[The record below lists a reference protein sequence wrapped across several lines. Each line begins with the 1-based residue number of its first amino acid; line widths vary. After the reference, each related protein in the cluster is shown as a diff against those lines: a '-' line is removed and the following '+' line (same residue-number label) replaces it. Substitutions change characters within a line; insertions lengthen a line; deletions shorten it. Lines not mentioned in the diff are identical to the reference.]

1 MIRHLARSLRPMSR
15 LGDASGNSV
24 GDAPA
29 DPAWSCEE
37 IERLYRQAL
46 DAVEAV
52 ADDLS
57 SVTQS
62 LSNDAESETDGEDEK
77 STSREENG
85 VAIVGLSTADV
96 HVADRPAASAP
107 ADEDDRLN
115 PVQVIEALL
124 FVGGQ
129 PLTAKTI
136 CGVLRGEFDADF
148 VEQAIE
154 EINRR
159 YASQNRPYEIRL
171 GEGGHRIVLRP
182 EYEPLRNRVYG
193 FGPKQVRLSQETLEI
208 LALVAYR
215 QPITRRKAEEIA
227 KRNAGSSLRQLLE
240 RGLLILDHPE
250 GTPAADAHY
259 RTSARFLQL
268 FGVGRLEDLP
278 QIEDINFK

>member
-1 MIRHLARSLRPMSR
+1 MSR

-24 GDAPA
+24 GDAAA

-52 ADDLS
+52 ADDLN

-62 LSNDAESETDGEDEK
+62 LSDDAESETDSENEN
-77 STSREENG
+77 STSQEANG
-85 VAIVGLSTADV
+85 VAIVGLSNAGD
-96 HVADRPAASAP
+96 HAANLPAPSA
-107 ADEDDRLN
+107 AIDEDGRLN

-148 VEQAIE
+148 VERAIE

-215 QPITRRKAEEIA
+215 QPISRRKTEEIA
-227 KRNAGSSLRQLLE
+227 KRSAGSSLRQLLE
-240 RGLLILDHPE
+240 RGLLILDHPD
-250 GTPAADAHY
+250 GAPPAEAQY

-278 QIEDINFK
+278 QIEDLNFK

>member
-1 MIRHLARSLRPMSR
+1 MIRHLARSARPMSR
-15 LGDASGNSV
+15 PGDASGNSV
-24 GDAPA
+24 GDTPA
-29 DPAWSCEE
+29 VPAWSCEE
-37 IERLYRQAL
+37 LERLYRQAL

-52 ADDLS
+52 ADDLN

-62 LSNDAESETDGEDEK
+62 LSADAESEADGEK
-77 STSREENG
+77 SLSEDQDG
-85 VAIVGLSTADV
+85 VADA
-96 HVADRPAASAP
+96 RPSSVDDHAAGHPASSA
-107 ADEDDRLN
+107 AIDEDGRLD
-115 PVQVIEALL
+115 PVQVIEAFL

-154 EINRR
+154 EINCR
-159 YASQNRPYEIRL
+159 YVSQNRPYEIRL

-215 QPITRRKAEEIA
+215 QPISRRKTEEMA
-227 KRNAGSSLRQLLE
+227 RRNAGTPLRQLLE
-240 RGLLILDHPE
+240 RGLLVLDQPQ
-250 GTPAADAHY
+250 GTPPSEAQY

-278 QIEDINFK
+278 QIEDLNYK

>member
-1 MIRHLARSLRPMSR
+1 MSR
-15 LGDASGNSV
+15 LGDAFGDSV

-37 IERLYRQAL
+37 IERLCRQAL

-62 LSNDAESETDGEDEK
+62 LANDAESETDSEK
-77 STSREENG
+77 STSDEVHT
-85 VAIVGLSTADV
+85 VALAGAFIAG
-96 HVADRPAASAP
+96 DRPADLPAP
-107 ADEDDRLN
+107 TAAIDEDGRLN

-215 QPITRRKAEEIA
+215 QPISRRKTEEIA
-227 KRNAGSSLRQLLE
+227 RRNAGSALRQLSE
-240 RGLLILDHPE
+240 RGLLILDHPD
-250 GTPAADAHY
+250 GAPPADAQY

-278 QIEDINFK
+278 QIEDLNYK

>member
-1 MIRHLARSLRPMSR
+1 MSR
-15 LGDASGNSV
+15 LGDASGNSA

-62 LSNDAESETDGEDEK
+62 LSNDAESETDSEDQK
-77 STSREENG
+77 STSNQANG
-85 VAIVGLSTADV
+85 VAIAGLSIAGD
-96 HVADRPAASAP
+96 HP
-107 ADEDDRLN
+107 ADLPVPLSVIDEDGRLN

-171 GEGGHRIVLRP
+171 GDGGHRIVLRP

-215 QPITRRKAEEIA
+215 QPISRRKTEEIA
-227 KRNAGSSLRQLLE
+227 KRNAGSPLRQLLE
-240 RGLLILDHPE
+240 RGLLILDHPD
-250 GTPAADAHY
+250 GTPPAEAQY
-259 RTSARFLQL
+259 RTSGRFLQL

-278 QIEDINFK
+278 QIEDLNFK